1 MQLHYERECSDVEI
15 AQRRRKA
22 VNSEPAAAGAGGS
35 GTFLQPTPHRGDA
48 KNRGDAKMDTYRA
61 VDVAHIGKSVII
73 KGELSGSEDLYLDG
87 EVEGNIDLHNHN
99 LVIGPNG
106 RVRANVFAKDVVIH
120 GKVDGNVNG
129 VEKVELKK
137 SALLNGDI
145 NTQRIVIEDGAFF
158 KGAID
163 IHKAEPKPEPKP
175 EPVRIVAPVAAAPAP
190 AVSAT
195 GGSAPATTEKK

>member
-1 MQLHYERECSDVEI
+1 
-15 AQRRRKA
+15 
-22 VNSEPAAAGAGGS
+22 
-35 GTFLQPTPHRGDA
+35 
-48 KNRGDAKMDTYRA
+48 MDSYRA
-61 VDVAHIGKSVII
+61 DVAHIGKSVII

-120 GKVDGNVNG
+120 GKVDGTVTGEN
-129 VEKVELKK
+129 KVELKK

-145 NTQRIVIEDGAFF
+145 TTQRIVIEDGAFF

-163 IHKAEPKPEPKP
+163 IRKGEPAKAQAAA
-175 EPVRIVAPVAAAPAP
+175 VASVPVAA
-190 AVSAT
+190 
-195 GGSAPATTEKK
+195 EQK